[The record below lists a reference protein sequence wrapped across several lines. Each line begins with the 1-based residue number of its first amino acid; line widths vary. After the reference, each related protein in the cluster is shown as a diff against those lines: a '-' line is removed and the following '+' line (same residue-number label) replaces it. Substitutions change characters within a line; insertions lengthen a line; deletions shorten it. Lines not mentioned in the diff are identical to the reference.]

1 MLFAAF
7 AIAMAVPSSRQ
18 RIQDEVFTPITDDI
32 GTRLVPRRLR
42 VMADQLDVRLGRAE
56 RMPTTFEGWLRR
68 DYSGPETDPW
78 GNSWYLRPG
87 RTSYTV
93 VEAGDALVLR
103 AESNDEN
110 SALVSNQRRDPAGL
124 RLQWRWRVLEHP
136 DDADPEQRRTD
147 DRAAG
152 VIVIV
157 RHSFFPWRTRARA
170 PTAAA

>member
-1 MLFAAF
+1 MIKRLFLLVFAAF

-56 RMPTTFEGWLRR
+56 RMPTNFEGWLRR

-93 VEAGDALVLR
+93 G
-103 AESNDEN
+103 SM
-110 SALVSNQRRDPAGL
+110 G
-124 RLQWRWRVLEHP
+124 P
-136 DDADPEQRRTD
+136 DGQQGTD
-147 DRAAG
+147 DD
-152 VIVIV
+152 ITE
-157 RHSFFPWRTRARA
+157 TRNLPR
-170 PTAAA
+170 